1 MKKHNV
7 LNCTL
12 RRDGQY
18 AVIIRDVAGS
28 HTMRVVLSDRPVNP
42 GSDVVVT
49 GDKVIHQ

>member
-18 AVIIRDVAGS
+18 AVIIADVCGGR
-28 HTMRVVLSDRPVNP
+28 TMRVVLSNRPVNP
-42 GSDVVVT
+42 GSDVVVSA
-49 GDKVIHQ
+49 DKVIHS

>member
-18 AVIIRDVAGS
+18 AVIIADVCGGR
-28 HTMRVVLSDRPVNP
+28 TMRVVLSDRPVKP
-42 GSDVVVT
+42 GTDVVVSD
-49 GDKVIHQ
+49 DKVIHQ